1 MEQKNNKYYSYIS
14 EYYAAN
20 PTKFE
25 KRKNNLKPVLYL
37 GLAVVGAVLAIFP
50 GLLPLAGWLV
60 RTAGIIMT
68 LVCLIAAYLNNF
80 DIYNFQSGGK
90 VKSMGVKKFKRDE
103 TNPAKIVEAFLSRNF
118 EYLAD
123 LPGGRSEPVQLHIE
137 EDATG
142 REMYCLLTTY
152 DSDSNIVGLA
162 DVITLSGNDY
172 DDNIDLIDSSG
183 LDYKNSSE
191 EKKTLLNGRKNTRK
205 KNIHTIKEIDRRGG
219 YRHK

>member
-80 DIYNFQSGGK
+80 DIYNFLK
-90 VKSMGVKKFKRDE
+90 WRKSTRVWESRS
-103 TNPAKIVEAFLSRNF
+103 LSVMR
-118 EYLAD
+118 
-123 LPGGRSEPVQLHIE
+123 Q
-137 EDATG
+137 
-142 REMYCLLTTY
+142 
-152 DSDSNIVGLA
+152 
-162 DVITLSGNDY
+162 TL
-172 DDNIDLIDSSG
+172 
-183 LDYKNSSE
+183 
-191 EKKTLLNGRKNTRK
+191 
-205 KNIHTIKEIDRRGG
+205 RR
-219 YRHK
+219 

>member
-1 MEQKNNKYYSYIS
+1 MTLQVTPCVIFRFGRGRSRSGY
-14 EYYAAN
+14 
-20 PTKFE
+20 
-25 KRKNNLKPVLYL
+25 
-37 GLAVVGAVLAIFP
+37 FP

-172 DDNIDLIDSSG
+172 DDNIDLIKQMFKD
-183 LDYKNSSE
+183 E
-191 EKKTLLNGRKNTRK
+191 EDN
-205 KNIHTIKEIDRRGG
+205 
-219 YRHK
+219 

>member
-1 MEQKNNKYYSYIS
+1 
-14 EYYAAN
+14 
-20 PTKFE
+20 
-25 KRKNNLKPVLYL
+25 
-37 GLAVVGAVLAIFP
+37 
-50 GLLPLAGWLV
+50 
-60 RTAGIIMT
+60 MT

-90 VKSMGVKKFKRDE
+90 VKSLGVKKFKRDE

-172 DDNIDLIDSSG
+172 DDNIDLI
-183 LDYKNSSE
+183 
-191 EKKTLLNGRKNTRK
+191 R
-205 KNIHTIKEIDRRGG
+205 
-219 YRHK
+219 

>member
-80 DIYNFQSGGK
+80 DIY
-90 VKSMGVKKFKRDE
+90 KKFKRDE

-172 DDNIDLIDSSG
+172 DDNIDLIKQMFKD
-183 LDYKNSSE
+183 E
-191 EKKTLLNGRKNTRK
+191 EDN
-205 KNIHTIKEIDRRGG
+205 
-219 YRHK
+219 

>member
-1 MEQKNNKYYSYIS
+1 
-14 EYYAAN
+14 
-20 PTKFE
+20 
-25 KRKNNLKPVLYL
+25 
-37 GLAVVGAVLAIFP
+37 
-50 GLLPLAGWLV
+50 
-60 RTAGIIMT
+60 MT

-172 DDNIDLIDSSG
+172 DDNIDLIKQNS
-183 LDYKNSSE
+183 YKCNKKHKK
-191 EKKTLLNGRKNTRK
+191 EKHSYYKGNRPEGWVQTQVTCQQKVVFPLKIICL
-205 KNIHTIKEIDRRGG
+205 RGFCFISNLF
-219 YRHK
+219 